1 MSCAL
6 RYEVALPSEL
16 GDPRTNRS
24 RSKSV
29 QCATPL
35 ECLTASGAGNVR
47 PGCSFLPTRRRFGEA
62 LVTLILGPGW
72 PHTGRGCLAPRASRG
87 GNASPTPAPRAGSKL
102 ASFSTRQG
110 PPRSMRMMMVVG
122 ASWSMSSGPHP
133 AEPPSSKTGLR
144 QPETN
149 PRGSIDSWPRAESF
163 RRGAVRIP
171 ERDRR
176 RCGSTRRY
184 RCRSEHP
191 AARVRWTGIAEQP
204 AKAGQRHPPYGLDG
218 RNRAADAAPVRFRVP
233 FRPHG
238 WSVDVPAGPGPAD
251 RGRGIRPRERLDRV
265 HAGTRWPCPR
275 HLRPSRGRRGAL
287 GARAPRPPGSERAAE
302 PRRARDRPSRI
313 RHRSSDSPGALQR
326 LRGRLER
333 RPADGGHEVA
343 VIARS
348 EGLGP
353 RADRRGPD
361 R

>member
-133 AEPPSSKTGLR
+133 AEPPSHRRPGFDNRRQTLEARSLLGLGPSR
-144 QPETN
+144 SARSDEDPGARSSSLRLHAPVPVPE
-149 PRGSIDSWPRAESF
+149 E
-163 RRGAVRIP
+163 RI
-171 ERDRR
+171 RR
-176 RCGSTRRY
+176 RVRR
-184 RCRSEHP
+184 
-191 AARVRWTGIAEQP
+191 TGIAEQP
-204 AKAGQRHPPYGLDG
+204 AKAGQRIHPTGSTEGTEPLTRRRCGW
-218 RNRAADAAPVRFRVP
+218 VP

-287 GARAPRPPGSERAAE
+287 GARAPRPPGSEERLE
-302 PRRARDRPSRI
+302 PRRLEIDPHVSAIVRAILRVPFSDCGVASNVVLPTGATRSR
-313 RHRSSDSPGALQR
+313 
-326 LRGRLER
+326 
-333 RPADGGHEVA
+333 
-343 VIARS
+343 
-348 EGLGP
+348 
-353 RADRRGPD
+353 
-361 R
+361 

>member
-72 PHTGRGCLAPRASRG
+72 PHTGRGCLAPRASR
-87 GNASPTPAPRAGSKL
+87 AQRFAHACTSCRLQTRVFQHPSRA
-102 ASFSTRQG
+102 A
-110 PPRSMRMMMVVG
+110 RSMRIMMVVG

-133 AEPPSSKTGLR
+133 AEPPSHRRTGLR

-149 PRGSIDSWPRAESF
+149 PRGSIDSWPRAKSF
-163 RRGAVRIP
+163 RREATRIP

-184 RCRSEHP
+184 RCRRSGSGGASP
-191 AARVRWTGIAEQP
+191 QDRNRRAAREGRTT
-204 AKAGQRHPPYGLDG
+204 HPPYGLDG

-238 WSVDVPAGPGPAD
+238 WSVDVPAGPRPAD
-251 RGRGIRPRERLDRV
+251 RGRGIRPASGSIVFMRER
-265 HAGTRWPCPR
+265 AGRAPR

-287 GARAPRPPGSERAAE
+287 GARAPRPPGSEWSGSSPDAVEIDPHVSAIVRAFSGC
-302 PRRARDRPSRI
+302 PSATAG
-313 RHRSSDSPGALQR
+313 S
-326 LRGRLER
+326 
-333 RPADGGHEVA
+333 
-343 VIARS
+343 
-348 EGLGP
+348 P
-353 RADRRGPD
+353 RASSCRRGP
-361 R
+361 RESR